1 MFESAQDGILLLD
14 YETGMITDV
23 NQFLINL
30 LGYSKKDFLG
40 KHIWEIGPFKDIIAS
55 KENFVTLQTEKYIRY
70 KDMPLQTKKG
80 HNIEVEFISN
90 VYMVDEEPVIQCSIR
105 DITDRINAEKTLNEI
120 NVLKDNFLMT
130 ASHELKSPL
139 VPIKSQ
145 SEILLDGDYGNLN
158 QNQKNAIKMIDRN
171 EKKLERV
178 ANGIVD
184 LSKIQSGR
192 LSLYRRKTNISDL
205 VAREIAEIKYR
216 AQNNKI
222 SIINN
227 IPSTIPNLIIDK
239 FRIEQVVNIIL
250 DNALKFTPE
259 KGRITVKTIKERN
272 YVILSITD
280 TGVGITVKNMK
291 KLFTPFYRVDFE
303 LNRKNIGSG
312 LGLAIA
318 KGIVNAHGGNMWVDS
333 KGKDKGCSFYVKLP
347 INKLKGT
354 ESYDI
359 II

>member
-1 MFESAQDGILLLD
+1 
-14 YETGMITDV
+14 
-23 NQFLINL
+23 
-30 LGYSKKDFLG
+30 
-40 KHIWEIGPFKDIIAS
+40 
-55 KENFVTLQTEKYIRY
+55 
-70 KDMPLQTKKG
+70 
-80 HNIEVEFISN
+80 
-90 VYMVDEEPVIQCSIR
+90 
-105 DITDRINAEKTLNEI
+105 
-120 NVLKDNFLMT
+120 
-130 ASHELKSPL
+130 
-139 VPIKSQ
+139 
-145 SEILLDGDYGNLN
+145 
-158 QNQKNAIKMIDRN
+158 MIDRN

-354 ESYDI
+354 ESYDNI
-359 II
+359 I